1 MAAEESFKLG
11 TPDRDVRP
19 QIEAVKSYFS
29 TEGFSE
35 VTDPAHVQDP
45 FSGRHIV
52 WMSFAG
58 ERRIARLSYA
68 WLADHPSD
76 AANWLDGKQDGP
88 QLKDAEEV
96 IISDSGLINYK
107 GI

>member
-1 MAAEESFKLG
+1 MPAESFKPG
-11 TPDRDVRP
+11 TPERDVRP
-19 QIEAVKSYFS
+19 QIEAAKAYFS
-29 TEGFSE
+29 AEGFAD
-35 VTDPAHVQDP
+35 VTDPARIQDA

-52 WMSFAG
+52 WMSFES
-58 ERRIARLSYA
+58 ERRIARLSYS

-76 AANWLDGKQDGP
+76 AANWLDDKQVGQ
-88 QLKDAEEV
+88 QLKNAEEV